1 MTAPATTSREATT
14 QATPVLEVRAVSASY
29 GDVQALWDISFA
41 VPEGSV
47 TTLLGSNGA
56 GKTTTLKVISGI
68 LPPREGE
75 VLLGGDRIDG
85 RSPHSVVELGVIQVP
100 EGRHLWP
107 NMSVEENLMLGAYA
121 RRARPERARS
131 LREVYELFPRLRERR
146 AQLAGTLSGGEQQMA
161 AIGRGLMGRPKVL
174 MLDEPSLGL
183 APILVDE
190 VFRVIKEIVA
200 LGTTVLL
207 VEQNVHRALEAAS
220 LASVL
225 ESGRVVISGSA
236 ADIANDPKVKSA
248 YLGL

>member
-1 MTAPATTSREATT
+1 MTAQAAT
-14 QATPVLEVRAVSASY
+14 VLEVRGLSASY
-29 GDVQALWDISFA
+29 GDVQALWDVSFA
-41 VPEGSV
+41 VPERSV

-56 GKTTTLKVISGI
+56 GKTTTLRVISGI
-68 LPPREGE
+68 LHPREGE

-85 RSPHSVVELGVIQVP
+85 RSPHNVVELGVVQVP

-121 RRARPERARS
+121 KRARPERVRS

-161 AIGRGLMGRPKVL
+161 AIGRGLMGRPTVL

-225 ESGRVVISGSA
+225 ESGRVVISGAA